1 VIAQI
6 EKQARKTGP
15 KYSTKTPLPPHRTL
29 NNFLG
34 DFPEKPKS
42 QNPQSKTNPH
52 LIHQAKHRVGKH
64 AQPTRRSN
72 GKMNEISD
80 GYADQSNPEKNID
93 TLLFGMITTAG
104 VLVF

>member
-1 VIAQI
+1 
-6 EKQARKTGP
+6 
-15 KYSTKTPLPPHRTL
+15 
-29 NNFLG
+29 
-34 DFPEKPKS
+34 
-42 QNPQSKTNPH
+42 
-52 LIHQAKHRVGKH
+52 VGKH